1 MTDTEQSH
9 TEHVT
14 EHPTEDVSTEDAHA
28 AWAESAR
35 EMLVATA
42 RRYHHVIT
50 AKELA
55 AGVQERTG
63 ITATQRAHYWIGSV
77 LALVAEECAVRG
89 EPNLS
94 SLCVNAEGSVG
105 RTYAATVTGGEPD
118 DPDTHAAAERLACH
132 VHFEAPGLPSGGGV
146 AVLTGQLS
154 ASRSR
159 VRKAARESRPVESC
173 PRCFMVLPSQ
183 GPCLTCE

>member
-1 MTDTEQSH
+1 VTDTEQSH
-9 TEHVT
+9 TEH
-14 EHPTEDVSTEDAHA
+14 HTEDVSTEDAHA
-28 AWAESAR
+28 AWAASAR
-35 EMLVATA
+35 EMLIATA

-55 AGVQERTG
+55 AGIQERTG
-63 ITATQRAHYWIGSV
+63 MTANQRAHYWIGSV
-77 LALVAEECAVRG
+77 LALVAQECASRG

-118 DPDTHAAAERLACH
+118 DPDTHAANERLACH
-132 VHFEAPGLPSGGGV
+132 VHFDAPGLPAAGGV